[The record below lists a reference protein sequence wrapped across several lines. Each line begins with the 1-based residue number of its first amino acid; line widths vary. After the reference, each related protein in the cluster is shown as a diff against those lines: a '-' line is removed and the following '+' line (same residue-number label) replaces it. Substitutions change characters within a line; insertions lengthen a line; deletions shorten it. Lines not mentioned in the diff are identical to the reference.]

1 MTAPV
6 RPPREGLRTLA
17 PEIARIV
24 EALARVQEERDHA
37 NRPGYSQVGAEL
49 PVSPAIKRGGKPRSG
64 TTSTP

>member
-6 RPPREGLRTLA
+6 RPPRDGLQTLA

-37 NRPGYSQVGAEL
+37 ARPGKNQGGAEL
-49 PVSPAIKRGGKPRSG
+49 PASAAFSRRRKADHGI
-64 TTSTP
+64 TSKT